1 MVLEQRKVSDYLVS
15 TGGMKLESRERG
27 TKQETKMA
35 EWWTDLH
42 SLTHK
47 TESNQESGI
56 SPERVKSLCL
66 PGLHSLPLDMA
77 KGTLSY
83 SNGGIIKSKYI
94 HTHIHTT
101 HYVETRT
108 SHT

>member
-1 MVLEQRKVSDYLVS
+1 MVLEQRKVSNYLVS
-15 TGGMKLESRERG
+15 TEGMKLESRERG

-42 SLTHK
+42 YLTHK

-56 SPERVKSLCL
+56 SPK
-66 PGLHSLPLDMA
+66 GLKVFVFLVYIHSLDMA